1 MPADRIALLENLVQ
15 GTVRPDHVILL
26 DAPVE
31 TGMTRARHRGD
42 LDRFEQEAVAF
53 LSEYARPIS
62 LAPPAR
68 RAVIIL
74 WTPPSRLGQSVT
86 RSRACFGIW

>member
-1 MPADRIALLENLVQ
+1 MQ

-53 LSEYARPIS
+53 FERIRETYLARAASAPGRYHIVDASQPIEAVSDEVAGLLRS
-62 LAPPAR
+62 LVN
-68 RAVIIL
+68 RA
-74 WTPPSRLGQSVT
+74 
-86 RSRACFGIW
+86 